1 MDHRWPVAG
10 RTGGA
15 REARVGSARQPRVG
29 QASCPPVSVE
39 RGAAA
44 VSLCGEANA
53 WVSTPAFSP
62 GVSYHPRKPAWLQH
76 CPDRRIAIGSPT
88 TRICHTIYSLPR
100 LIRRRVVLVLPRCWS
115 ARMGRSE
122 IYFAAANPNAYGGIY
137 LAGRSMPPPR
147 ALTWAMIKMIS
158 CSPSTQPCD
167 SAPFHPFLA
176 PLCCRYNQ
184 PWVACTPP
192 VTVSPVRLSR
202 TFGPPLG

>member
-44 VSLCGEANA
+44 VSLCGGGQRMGLHSRIFPRRVIPPPQTCLAA
-53 WVSTPAFSP
+53 ALSGST
-62 GVSYHPRKPAWLQH
+62 
-76 CPDRRIAIGSPT
+76 IAIGSPT